1 MLVGCC
7 NRNSWAG
14 TGLTPFHIR
23 TGPGLAPFHIRTKA
37 ATAPALPLYSL
48 NRLLEAQQNF
58 VGWDGHVDCT
68 SQATPFWGANVNTPF
83 STGGIGGV
91 RESQTLRASVNAPT
105 ALLRSFGG
113 GGGGARSCISHASR
127 VRARDPFRT
136 PTQRPRVPPCRLE
149 HVVHI
154 CRRGL
159 AVLRDALG
167 RGRRRCRCQHQR
179 HRPGEASHRTRW
191 RQRIASAMPG
201 PQLGPRAWLPC
212 SGFHFRR
219 VAAVRDVLGRC
230 SQAATEED
238 LWQQFSSH
246 KEVPAAQAAASA
258 PSAKGASWSALTASV
273 PPTTEYP
280 GALQYR
286 HCPQRTA
293 HLRC

>member
-1 MLVGCC
+1 
-7 NRNSWAG
+7 
-14 TGLTPFHIR
+14 
-23 TGPGLAPFHIRTKA
+23 
-37 ATAPALPLYSL
+37 
-48 NRLLEAQQNF
+48 
-58 VGWDGHVDCT
+58 
-68 SQATPFWGANVNTPF
+68 
-83 STGGIGGV
+83 
-91 RESQTLRASVNAPT
+91 
-105 ALLRSFGG
+105 
-113 GGGGARSCISHASR
+113 
-127 VRARDPFRT
+127 
-136 PTQRPRVPPCRLE
+136 
-149 HVVHI
+149 
-154 CRRGL
+154 
-159 AVLRDALG
+159 
-167 RGRRRCRCQHQR
+167 
-179 HRPGEASHRTRW
+179 
-191 RQRIASAMPG
+191 MPG